1 MTSAKKLAI
10 VDYGAGNLPSVE
22 RALAA
27 LGAETERAV
36 RPEQVAGAKSIVLPG
51 VGHFSAFVAGL
62 RERELT
68 EPLKAAHK
76 AGVPILGICLGLQ
89 AMYSASEEAPDDPGL
104 AFFPEEVRALP
115 TNVKSPHIG
124 WNQVRRMMNSR
135 LLSGIPEDAYF
146 YFAHSYAAP
155 GDGKQTVAACDHG
168 VSFGAVIEQENL
180 FGVQFH
186 PEKSGDTGTRVL
198 RNFLESIQ

>member
-1 MTSAKKLAI
+1 VKISI

-22 RALAA
+22 RALEG

-36 RPEQVAGAKSIVLPG
+36 APQQLAAARAIVLPG

-62 RERELT
+62 RERNLT
-68 EPLKAAHK
+68 GALRAAWE

-89 AMYSASEEAPDDPGL
+89 AMFASSEEAPGEAGL
-104 AFFPEEVRALP
+104 GFFPEKVCALP

-124 WNQVRRMMNSR
+124 WNQLRRMRESR
-135 LLSGIPEDAYF
+135 LLQGIPEDAYF

-155 GDGKQTVAACDHG
+155 ATAPATVAVCDHG
-168 VSFGAVIEQENL
+168 LSFAGVIERGCL
-180 FGVQFH
+180 AAVQFH
-186 PEKSGDTGTRVL
+186 PEKSGETGARVL
-198 RNFLESIQ
+198 RNFLESLS